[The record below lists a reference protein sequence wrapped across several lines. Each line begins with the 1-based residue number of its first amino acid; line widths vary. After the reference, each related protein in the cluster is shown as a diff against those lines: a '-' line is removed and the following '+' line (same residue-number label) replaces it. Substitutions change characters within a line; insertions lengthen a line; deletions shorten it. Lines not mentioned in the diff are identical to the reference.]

1 MSWRSS
7 QIESEERV
15 LIYAL
20 WRILT
25 RNTDRRIHIEN
36 LEKILTTILRLP
48 VSADPFRDQ
57 TTKGSLAGLSLPED
71 EGIAHIEM

>member
-48 VSADPFRDQ
+48 VSADPFRD
-57 TTKGSLAGLSLPED
+57 
-71 EGIAHIEM
+71 